1 MNFYYEITNNRNEKL
16 ESDSKC
22 LCVRVNKELVDAKR
36 RRIEN
41 KNHFSCYSALI
52 MFVDFCVC
60 FILRLRA
67 RNIVHA
73 NYLSSLS
80 ENSGNGVRDR
90 KRQRQIYERT
100 LSGYPG

>member
-22 LCVRVNKELVDAKR
+22 LCVRVNKELVDAK
-36 RRIEN
+36 
-41 KNHFSCYSALI
+41 NHFSCYSALI
-52 MFVDFCVC
+52 LFVDFCVC

-73 NYLSSLS
+73 NYLSSLP
-80 ENSGNGVRDR
+80 ENSGNSVRDR
-90 KRQRQIYERT
+90 KRQRRIYERT